1 MADLYLG
8 NCLDVM
14 PTLAENSIDTMI
26 TDPPGGIAFMGKAW
40 DNKTGYV
47 PRTEKGERALEL
59 ASLLGLEPWEAGF
72 LAFMSDAMQAA
83 FRVLKPGA
91 MALVWGI
98 PRTSDLTSLAL
109 RVAGF
114 EVRNAVYHVFGSGFP
129 KSYNI
134 SKGMDQPEHKRRER
148 LLKDAL
154 AEKGFTEVVWST
166 DRE

>member
-1 MADLYLG
+1 MTVDLYLG
-8 NCLDVM
+8 DCLEVL

-26 TDPPGGIAFMGKAW
+26 CDPPAGINFMSKTW
-40 DNKTGYV
+40 DSKTSYT
-47 PRTEKGERALEL
+47 PHTEKGKHALEL
-59 ASLLGLEPWEAGF
+59 AALLGLEPWEAGF

-114 EVRNAVYHVFGSGFP
+114 ETREKLYHLFGSGFP
-129 KSYNI
+129 KSHNI
-134 SKGMDQPEHKRRER
+134 YK
-148 LLKDAL
+148 AV
-154 AEKGFTEVVWST
+154 EKKIIQAIEEQGVEFTDWLE
-166 DRE
+166 E